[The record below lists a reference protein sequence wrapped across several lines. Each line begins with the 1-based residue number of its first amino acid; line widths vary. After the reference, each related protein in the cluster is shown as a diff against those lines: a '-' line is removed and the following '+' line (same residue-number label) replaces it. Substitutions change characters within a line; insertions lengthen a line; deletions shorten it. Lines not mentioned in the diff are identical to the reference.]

1 MWNLVGVQKRH
12 LDIEQLGV
20 ALIAVSA
27 DKVESLAAMKEK
39 KKLGFI
45 VAHTPNGAAFEQLQV
60 LKRKGLPTSKLALP
74 DAVPVPGLMIFDRTF
89 ALRYTELRD
98 SLLFRVGAKSLL
110 RELPKLAF
118 ELVPKG

>member
-1 MWNLVGVQKRH
+1 MGVQKRH
-12 LDIEQLGV
+12 LDIEQLGAV
-20 ALIAVSA
+20 VIAISA
-27 DKVESLAAMKEK
+27 DKPESLAAMREK

-45 VAHTPNGAAFEQLQV
+45 VAHTPDGAAFEQLQV
-60 LKRKGLPTSKLALP
+60 LKKKGSPTSSKLALP

>member
-1 MWNLVGVQKRH
+1 MGVQKRY
-12 LDIEQLGV
+12 LDLEQLGAV
-20 ALIAVSA
+20 VVAVSA
-27 DKVESLAAMKEK
+27 DKPESLAELREK
-39 KKLGFI
+39 KKLAFPI
-45 VAHTPNGAAFEQLQV
+45 VHTPAGEAFKRLEVYKKESV
-60 LKRKGLPTSKLALP
+60 LN
-74 DAVPVPGLMIFDRTF
+74 AVPVPGLMIFDRTF